1 MTECYFTNLKN
12 ITCSELMKAR
22 KKIRI
27 AVAWINFEQY
37 ADILLQLNDKGVKIK
52 ILINEDNNNH
62 RQDEIVAAL
71 NEKGIKI
78 RLVKFSGIMHHK
90 FCIVDEKICLF
101 GSFNW
106 TDSANLRNIED
117 LNICDEPSLIFKYIL
132 EFRALW
138 ELSKTD
144 IKLLR
149 NPEKCPN
156 CKSNIINILLMNE
169 DGYHTKLETLHKC
182 DCGQSISEPEFYD
195 ISLYNNYLEQNEYY
209 LGEIEKAE
217 EYNDSAWY
225 NRAVAELDYMNSV
238 YFTFV
243 RKARMGNDIIH
254 AIGVPSWKWISKH
267 DGEYV
272 YKIIWKE
279 RGMEE
284 LIPDEIPME

>member
-1 MTECYFTNLKN
+1 
-12 ITCSELMKAR
+12 MKAR

-62 RQDEIVAAL
+62 RQDEIIAAL

>member
-62 RQDEIVAAL
+62 RQDEIIAAL

-284 LIPDEIPME
+284 LSPDEIHME

>member
-1 MTECYFTNLKN
+1 MTECYFTNLQN

-62 RQDEIVAAL
+62 RQDEIIAAL

-90 FCIVDEKICLF
+90 FCIVDKKICLF

-117 LNICDEPSLIFKYIL
+117 LNICDEPSLIFKYLL
-132 EFRALW
+132 EFKALW

-156 CKSNIINILLMNE
+156 CKSNKINILLMNE

-195 ISLYNNYLEQNEYY
+195 ISLYNDYLEQNEYY

-279 RGMEE
+279 RGMEK

>member
-62 RQDEIVAAL
+62 RQDEIIATL

>member
-62 RQDEIVAAL
+62 RQDEIIAAL